1 MIFDDKYSYDDYYI
15 VPQRTNPKHQST
27 EVQSLNI
34 IQKRNSS
41 SCVTGWV
48 SFQSFANFFKWRI
61 ISSIRIGVEYILSP
75 VSTSYIHTSHRKHMF
90 IIYTLYIHT
99 YVGHKLITH
108 LVSCWCPTQ
117 VRLRQIKQDSGNPI
131 AFGNP
136 IAKKSPWKHSAFFS
150 RFTCRCRCVKLLAAV
165 PGLSIPFSL
174 HSLNAVITSVFS
186 ALLERLHEG
195 QHSAWTKD
203 QPLQASGLA
212 FTCRYF

>member
-1 MIFDDKYSYDDYYI
+1 MIILMIFDDKYSYDDYYI

-41 SCVTGWV
+41 SCATGWV

-136 IAKKSPWKHSAFFS
+136 IAKKSPYCQSSKFS
-150 RFTCRCRCVKLLAAV
+150 SRK
-165 PGLSIPFSL
+165 I
-174 HSLNAVITSVFS
+174 
-186 ALLERLHEG
+186 
-195 QHSAWTKD
+195 
-203 QPLQASGLA
+203 
-212 FTCRYF
+212 